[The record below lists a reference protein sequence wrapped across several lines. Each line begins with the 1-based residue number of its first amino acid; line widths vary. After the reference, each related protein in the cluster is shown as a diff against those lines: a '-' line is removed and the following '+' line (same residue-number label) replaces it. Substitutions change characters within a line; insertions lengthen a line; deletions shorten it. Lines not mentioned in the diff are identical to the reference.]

1 MFIAKKSVGRAVALL
16 MALCVLAGCLVACG
30 GKEVTLSII
39 DYGNP
44 TEVKA
49 AAGDTVSKI
58 LEANNIKLGDKD
70 ETVPAVSEAITAETT
85 EILIKRYAK
94 VTVVYGNDKKE
105 VEIIGGTVEA
115 AIKSAG
121 FKVEDGVTPD
131 ADPKAYLKDGMVIML
146 SKTAKVKLTTA
157 DGKTTEVTTK
167 AATVKE
173 FLEEQKI
180 VIGENDTV
188 SPKLT
193 DKITNGMNIVITHKE
208 AETKAATEA
217 ATEAPQAETSAPAQ
231 ADNNSS
237 NEGGSN
243 EPDNSGSDNEP
254 EPEPQSGDDGGSSDG
269 SDGGS
274 QSGGEKTVVSRQDM
288 PDCDGSGHGYVIVT
302 WSDGSVTYEEY

>member
-1 MFIAKKSVGRAVALL
+1 MFKDKEGETKVFIAKKTVGRAVALL

-30 GKEVTLSII
+30 GKEVTLSVI

-49 AAGDTVSKI
+49 TAGDTVSKI

-157 DGKTTEVTTK
+157 DGKTAEVTTK
-167 AATVKE
+167 ADTVKA
-173 FLEEQKI
+173 FLEEQ
-180 VIGENDTV
+180 
-188 SPKLT
+188 
-193 DKITNGMNIVITHKE
+193 
-208 AETKAATEA
+208 
-217 ATEAPQAETSAPAQ
+217 
-231 ADNNSS
+231 
-237 NEGGSN
+237 
-243 EPDNSGSDNEP
+243 
-254 EPEPQSGDDGGSSDG
+254 
-269 SDGGS
+269 
-274 QSGGEKTVVSRQDM
+274 
-288 PDCDGSGHGYVIVT
+288 
-302 WSDGSVTYEEY
+302 

>member
-1 MFIAKKSVGRAVALL
+1 MFIAKKSLGRAVALL

-30 GKEVTLSII
+30 GKEVTLSVI

-208 AETKAATEA
+208 AETKATEA

-231 ADNNSS
+231 DDNNSS

-243 EPDNSGSDNEP
+243 ESDNSGSDNEP
-254 EPEPQSGDDGGSSDG
+254 EPEPQSGDDGGSSGG

>member
-58 LEANNIKLGDKD
+58 LEANNIKLGEKD

-208 AETKAATEA
+208 AETKATEA

-231 ADNNSS
+231 DNNNSS
-237 NEGGSN
+237 NDGGSDDS
-243 EPDNSGSDNEP
+243 DNSGSDNEP
-254 EPEPQSGDDGGSSDG
+254 EPEPQSGDDGGSSGG

>member
-1 MFIAKKSVGRAVALL
+1 MFFAKKSLGRAVALL

-30 GKEVTLSII
+30 GKEVTLSIV

-49 AAGDTVSKI
+49 AVGDTVAKV
-58 LEANNIKLGDKD
+58 LEANNVKLGDKD
-70 ETVPAVSEAITAETT
+70 EAVPAATETITAETT

-94 VTVVYGNDKKE
+94 VTVVYGSEKKE

-121 FKVEDGVTPD
+121 FKTEDGVTPD

-157 DGKTTEVTTK
+157 DGKTADVTTK
-167 AATVKE
+167 AATVKD

-180 VIGENDTV
+180 VLGANETV

-193 DKITNGMNIVITHKE
+193 DKITDGMTIVIKQKE
-208 AETKAATEA
+208 EETKAATEAA

-231 ADNNSS
+231 DDNNSS
-237 NEGGSN
+237 NEGGSD
-243 EPDNSGSDNEP
+243 ESDNSGSDNEP
-254 EPEPQSGDDGGSSDG
+254 EPEPQSGDDGGSSGG
-269 SDGGS
+269 SD
-274 QSGGEKTVVSRQDM
+274 GGEKTVVSRQDM

>member
-1 MFIAKKSVGRAVALL
+1 MFIAKKSLGRAVALL

-30 GKEVTLSII
+30 GKEVTLSIV

-49 AAGDTVSKI
+49 AVGDTVAKV
-58 LEANNIKLGDKD
+58 LEANNVKLGDKD
-70 ETVPAVSEAITAETT
+70 EAVPAATETITAETT

-94 VTVVYGNDKKE
+94 VTVVYGSEKKE

-121 FKVEDGVTPD
+121 FKTEDGVTPD

-157 DGKTTEVTTK
+157 DGKTADVTTK
-167 AATVKE
+167 AATVKD

-180 VIGENDTV
+180 VLGANETV

-193 DKITNGMNIVITHKE
+193 DKITDGMTIVIKQKE
-208 AETKAATEA
+208 EETKAATEAA

-231 ADNNSS
+231 DDNNAS

-243 EPDNSGSDNEP
+243 ESDNSGSDNEP
-254 EPEPQSGDDGGSSDG
+254 EPQSGDDSG

-274 QSGGEKTVVSRQDM
+274 QGGGEKTVVSRQDM

>member
-1 MFIAKKSVGRAVALL
+1 MFIAKKSLGRAVALL

-208 AETKAATEA
+208 AETKATEA

-231 ADNNSS
+231 DDNNSS

-254 EPEPQSGDDGGSSDG
+254 EPEPQSGDDGGSSGG

-274 QSGGEKTVVSRQDM
+274 QGGGEKTVVSRQDM

>member
-208 AETKAATEA
+208 AETKATEA

-231 ADNNSS
+231 DNNNSS
-237 NEGGSN
+237 NDGGSDDS
-243 EPDNSGSDNEP
+243 DNSGSDNEP
-254 EPEPQSGDDGGSSDG
+254 EPEPQSGDDGGSSGG

>member
-1 MFIAKKSVGRAVALL
+1 MFIAKKSLGRAVALL

-94 VTVVYGNDKKE
+94 VTVVYGSEKKE

-121 FKVEDGVTPD
+121 FKTEDGVTPD

-157 DGKTTEVTTK
+157 DGKTADVTTK
-167 AATVKE
+167 AATVKD

-180 VIGENDTV
+180 VLGANETV

-193 DKITNGMNIVITHKE
+193 DKITDGMTIVIKQKE
-208 AETKAATEA
+208 EETKAATEAA

-231 ADNNSS
+231 DDNNAS

-243 EPDNSGSDNEP
+243 ESDNSGSDNEP
-254 EPEPQSGDDGGSSDG
+254 EPQSGDDSGSDDG
-269 SDGGS
+269 SQG
-274 QSGGEKTVVSRQDM
+274 GGEKTVVSRQDM

>member
-1 MFIAKKSVGRAVALL
+1 MFIAKKSLGRAVALL

-30 GKEVTLSII
+30 GKEVTLSVI

-146 SKTAKVKLTTA
+146 SKTAKVNLTTV
-157 DGKTTEVTTK
+157 DGKTSEVTTK

-180 VIGENDTV
+180 VLGANDTV

-193 DKITNGMNIVITHKE
+193 DKITNGMSIVISHKE
-208 AETKAATEA
+208 AETKATEA
-217 ATEAPQAETSAPAQ
+217 ATEVAQAETSAPAQ
-231 ADNNSS
+231 ENNNSS
-237 NEGGSN
+237 NDGGSD
-243 EPDNSGSDNEP
+243 ESDNSGSDN

>member
-1 MFIAKKSVGRAVALL
+1 MFIAKRSLGRAVALL

-30 GKEVTLSII
+30 EKEVNLSVI

-44 TEVKA
+44 TQVKA
-49 AAGDTVSKI
+49 KVGDTVAKV

-70 ETVPAVSEAITAETT
+70 ETVPPVTDAITAETT

-115 AIKSAG
+115 AVKSAG

-146 SKTAKVKLTTA
+146 GKSAKVKLTTA
-157 DGKTTEVTTK
+157 DGKTSEVTTK
-167 AATVKE
+167 AATIKA

-180 VIGENDTV
+180 VLGANDTV
-188 SPKLT
+188 TPKLT
-193 DKITNGMNIVITHKE
+193 EKITNGMSIVISHKAE
-208 AETKAATEA
+208 ETKAATEA
-217 ATEAPQAETSAPAQ
+217 AATEAAQAETSAPAP
-231 ADNNSS
+231 AEEENNSQDNGNS
-237 NEGGSN
+237 SD
-243 EPDNSGSDNEP
+243 EPEETPDP
-254 EPEPQSGDDGGSSDG
+254 EPEQPQSGDDGGS
-269 SDGGS
+269 DGGS
-274 QSGGEKTVVSRQDM
+274 GGEEKTVVSRQDM

>member
-1 MFIAKKSVGRAVALL
+1 MFIAKKTVGRAVALL

-30 GKEVTLSII
+30 GKEVTLSVI

-157 DGKTTEVTTK
+157 DGKTAEVTTK
-167 AATVKE
+167 ADTVKA

-180 VIGENDTV
+180 VLGANDTV
-188 SPKLT
+188 TPKLT
-193 DKITNGMNIVITHKE
+193 DKITEGMSIVIKHKE
-208 AETKAATEA
+208 AEETKATETAATEA
-217 ATEAPQAETSAPAQ
+217 AQAETSAPAP
-231 ADNNSS
+231 AEDDNNSS
-237 NEGGSN
+237 NNNSSDDSDSN
-243 EPDNSGSDNEP
+243 SNSGSDNAPATEA
-254 EPEPQSGDDGGSSDG
+254 QSSNDGGS
-269 SDGGS
+269 GG
-274 QSGGEKTVVSRQDM
+274 GNEKVEVSRQEM
-288 PDCDGSGHGYVIVT
+288 PDCDGSGHGYYIVT
-302 WSDGSVTYEEY
+302 WSDGSVTYEDY

>member
-1 MFIAKKSVGRAVALL
+1 MFIAKKSLGRAVALL

-30 GKEVTLSII
+30 GKEVTLSVI

-208 AETKAATEA
+208 AETKATEA

-231 ADNNSS
+231 DNNNSS
-237 NEGGSN
+237 NDGGSDDS
-243 EPDNSGSDNEP
+243 DNSGSDNEP
-254 EPEPQSGDDGGSSDG
+254 EPEPQSGDDGGSSGG

>member
-30 GKEVTLSII
+30 GKEVTLSVI

-146 SKTAKVKLTTA
+146 SKTAKVNLTTA

-180 VIGENDTV
+180 VIGANDTV

-208 AETKAATEA
+208 AETKATEA

-231 ADNNSS
+231 EDNNSS

-243 EPDNSGSDNEP
+243 EPDNSGSDN